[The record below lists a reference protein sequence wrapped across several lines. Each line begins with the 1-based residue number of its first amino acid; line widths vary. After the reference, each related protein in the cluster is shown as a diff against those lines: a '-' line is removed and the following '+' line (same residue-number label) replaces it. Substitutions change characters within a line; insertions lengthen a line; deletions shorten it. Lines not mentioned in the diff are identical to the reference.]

1 MIYTNHD
8 VPVRTGEWRAQKEDV
23 LFYIK
28 GEDVVITK
36 KNGEFVT
43 VMKGGVNN
51 GRVKNS
57 REL

>member
-8 VPVRTGEWRAQKEDV
+8 VPVRTGEWRGQKEDV
-23 LFYIK
+23 LFNIK